1 MFDDKG
7 VENKKLS
14 EHGAGVDLLHMRF
27 GDGDSNNE
35 LTEVSPLRD
44 AEGKLVSSEFFIVIG
59 ERTLFAPVF
68 FETTSPVGST

>member
-44 AEGKLVSSEFFIVIG
+44 AEGKLFSSEFFIVIG
-59 ERTLFAPVF
+59 EYSLFAFVLL
-68 FETTSPVGST
+68 TTSPVGST